1 MDSSISKDILSKY
14 KIGINGVKYKII
26 SSLNINNENTRDH
39 KQGVNIFA
47 NVFAKNNIVLYVVS
61 FMLSMVGLT
70 GEFSIFSVSML
81 GACFA
86 SSVPALGIV
95 LVSLIGNLI
104 KYGVGGAL
112 GYFLTALIMVVT
124 LFLIKPVYNEQE
136 RNEKIKIGKNVF
148 ISTLLLQII
157 KLAISTFT
165 IYDMLSGVAV
175 SIIALVFY
183 KIFVNA
189 IVVLQD
195 FNKRS
200 AFSIEE
206 VIGASL
212 LLAISVGAFGDLN
225 IFGFGIRNIL
235 SILIVM
241 ILGWKNGVLVGTT
254 SGVTIGVTLGIITG
268 SEPIMIAAYAI
279 SGMIAGILNRFGKLG
294 VIIGFA
300 LGNVILAYVSN
311 GYTIELIHFKEILIA
326 SIGLLAV
333 PKTLH
338 IDLEEFIGNSKFL
351 PVVPN
356 RALNKSKEVAEN
368 LNNVSEAIQ
377 EMATA
382 YKKYEPRTFEE
393 NTHRNANK
401 QIFIAELLNNLEPYR
416 ENMLYD
422 DIANVDGK
430 IIDKI
435 FSILLDK
442 QQIEKEDLLKT
453 FAECNSYIIESN
465 DNNVSK
471 LLEKNINEIVRTI
484 NMSYR
489 ISKSDFIWRKKVE
502 QNNANMEKQLNGVS
516 KAIQNMAKDIQKE
529 LELEEKYEKENKEII
544 EILKQKDINI
554 EDISISKEDRYIV
567 DIYLNEILETIKINT
582 IEKVLTKVLKE
593 NIVLNDE
600 VSVGKKLSFISDD
613 KYVMAIGS
621 GETIKNKSKVS
632 GDSILNIRLKD
643 GKYLVAISDGMGSGQ
658 EAKKSSTQALR
669 MLENL
674 LLSGFDKNTSLELIN
689 TSLINQNSEVFSTLD
704 IAIIDLY
711 KGTIE
716 FIKSGACPTYIK
728 NKKKVQIIKSN
739 TLPAG
744 IIDVNDVQTFDK
756 DISMG
761 DIMLMCSDGILDSNV
776 EYKNKELW
784 IKYLLEDIETNN
796 TQKIADLILSEAIDN
811 NYGIPKDDMSIIVC
825 KFMKKED

>member
-1 MDSSISKDILSKY
+1 MFQN
-14 KIGINGVKYKII
+14 INEDTI
-26 SSLNINNENTRDH
+26 NINNENTRDN

>member
-1 MDSSISKDILSKY
+1 MFQN
-14 KIGINGVKYKII
+14 INEDTI
-26 SSLNINNENTRDH
+26 NINNENTRDN

-368 LNNVSEAIQ
+368 LNSVSEAIQ

-529 LELEEKYEKENKEII
+529 LELGEKYEKENKEII

-567 DIYLNEILETIKINT
+567 DIYLNEILETLKINT

-621 GETIKNKSKVS
+621 GETIKSKSQVS
-632 GDSILNIRLKD
+632 GDSTLNIRLKD

-756 DISMG
+756 DISTG

>member
-1 MDSSISKDILSKY
+1 MFQN
-14 KIGINGVKYKII
+14 INEDTI
-26 SSLNINNENTRDH
+26 NINNENTRDN

-351 PVVPN
+351 PVIPN

-368 LNNVSEAIQ
+368 LNSVSEAIQ

-529 LELEEKYEKENKEII
+529 LELGEKYEKENKEII

-567 DIYLNEILETIKINT
+567 DIYLNEILETLKINT

-621 GETIKNKSKVS
+621 GETIKSKSQVS
-632 GDSILNIRLKD
+632 GDSTLNIRLKD

-756 DISMG
+756 DISTG
-761 DIMLMCSDGILDSNV
+761 DIMLICSDGILDSNV

>member
-1 MDSSISKDILSKY
+1 MFQN
-14 KIGINGVKYKII
+14 INEDTI
-26 SSLNINNENTRDH
+26 NINNENTRDN

-195 FNKRS
+195 FNRKS

-529 LELEEKYEKENKEII
+529 LELGEKYEKENKEII

-567 DIYLNEILETIKINT
+567 DIYLNEILETLKINT

-600 VSVGKKLSFISDD
+600 VSVGKKLSFISGD

-621 GETIKNKSKVS
+621 GETIKSKSQVS
-632 GDSILNIRLKD
+632 GESILNIRLKD
-643 GKYLVAISDGMGSGQ
+643 GKYLVAISDGMGS
-658 EAKKSSTQALR
+658 
-669 MLENL
+669 
-674 LLSGFDKNTSLELIN
+674 
-689 TSLINQNSEVFSTLD
+689 
-704 IAIIDLY
+704 
-711 KGTIE
+711 
-716 FIKSGACPTYIK
+716 
-728 NKKKVQIIKSN
+728 
-739 TLPAG
+739 
-744 IIDVNDVQTFDK
+744 
-756 DISMG
+756 
-761 DIMLMCSDGILDSNV
+761 
-776 EYKNKELW
+776 
-784 IKYLLEDIETNN
+784 
-796 TQKIADLILSEAIDN
+796 
-811 NYGIPKDDMSIIVC
+811 
-825 KFMKKED
+825 